1 MSARPPLDVLPQPLT
16 LEEFIRESAPY
27 LAPPPFQSKFR
38 GFFVHEKVGE
48 QPKREWIL
56 KNVFLAQT
64 FFLIIGQPGC
74 GKSFLALDF
83 AMTRAIAAV
92 DETRPQEW
100 CGRKLKPGATVYIA
114 GEGQDDFLIRQYA
127 WLDHNAVPRGTKM
140 PIFVIPTAVDLR
152 TSEETAKM
160 LIGEIRAVDKICR
173 DDFGCAVDLV
183 IVDTFNKSL
192 AGGDDTKPE
201 HVGAFIRH
209 AALIREE
216 TGCAVGAVHHTPLG
230 AQRAR
235 GHGSIT
241 GDNDGEIFVSPAENG
256 APNNWKIT
264 RNKAGPSGA
273 RFEFRLAKQVVGYDD
288 DRDEISSCVCRFV
301 GSEQAIEDSEMRDA
315 ATTYKTGKPT
325 VTADG
330 RAILG
335 GNLTLALRAL
345 QNCID
350 EKGREAPYDV
360 RAPHGR
366 LCVTEAEWL
375 EEICR
380 IRPGYDENDPK
391 SKDAARKMR
400 DNASMAAQNRGLI
413 GADKKLV
420 WRTER
425 RIASIDRPA
434 NSENWRSNS
443 ENRDVNSETAGGK
456 SVQTDEPMF

>member
-1 MSARPPLDVLPQPLT
+1 MNARAPEHDVFRILT
-16 LEEFIRESAPY
+16 AAEFAAESAAY
-27 LAPPPFQSKFR
+27 FAPPPLVSKFN
-38 GFFVHEKVGE
+38 GFFVHERVGTP
-48 QPKREWIL
+48 PKREWIL
-56 KNVFLAQT
+56 KNVFLAKT
-64 FFLIIGQPGC
+64 FFLIVGQPGC

-83 AMTRAIAAV
+83 AMARAIAAV
-92 DETRPQEW
+92 DPSRPQEW
-100 CGRKLKPGATVYIA
+100 CGRKFKPGATVYIA

-127 WLDHNAVPRGTKM
+127 WLDHNAVPRETRL

-152 TSEETAKM
+152 SSDEIAKA
-160 LIGEIRAVDKICR
+160 LIAEIKAVDAICQSE
-173 DDFGCAVDLV
+173 FNCTVDLC

-192 AGGDDTKPE
+192 AGGDDAKPE

-216 TGCAVGAVHHTPLG
+216 TGCAVGAIHHTPLG

-241 GDNDGEIFVSPAENG
+241 ADNDGEIFVSPAEDG

-273 RFEFRLAKQVVGYDD
+273 RFDFRLTKQVVGRDED
-288 DRDEISSCVCRFV
+288 GDEISSCVCRFV
-301 GSEQAIEDSEMRDA
+301 GAEASIEDSEMRDA
-315 ATTYKTGKPT
+315 AMMYKTGKPT

-345 QNCID
+345 QSCID
-350 EKGREAPYDV
+350 ERGRQAPPNI
-360 RAPHGR
+360 RAPHAR
-366 LCVTEAEWL
+366 LCVTETEWL
-375 EEICR
+375 DEICR

-400 DNASMAAQNRGLI
+400 DNASTAAQNRGLI
-413 GADKKLV
+413 GADNKWV

-425 RIASIDRPA
+425 RVASIDRPQFSEHSAPFSKSGGRNSA
-434 NSENWRSNS
+434 NDDKNS
-443 ENRDVNSETAGGK
+443 IDIDDVR
-456 SVQTDEPMF
+456 F